1 MELQVVKQRRGE
13 IYDALSCIRLIAG
26 AFLAEAYGKP
36 AQALIGD
43 GEKPLRFVLESA
55 FTRGSDEPAD

>member
-1 MELQVVKQRRGE
+1 MT
-13 IYDALSCIRLIAG
+13 AG

-36 AQALIGD
+36 PQALIGD